1 MGQSFY
7 EVYWRSGM
15 KEAARKEYA
24 KGVLTRHDME
34 VALWPRDGHGTLL
47 QTVDRIEQLF
57 AAWTPILDKTYRV
70 LIDVNTGKVEVVC
83 LGIDSVD
90 HEAEGIYQQ
99 VEDLPMW
106 MQEKLAVLSMMEV
119 NPPQE
124 EVNGVG
130 IRIDGNTYW
139 IVKS

>member
-1 MGQSFY
+1 MGKAFW
-7 EVYWRSGM
+7 ETYWTYPRPEE
-15 KEAARKEYA
+15 KQFALA
-24 KGVLTRHDME
+24 KGCTIQRDME
-34 VALWPRDGHGTLL
+34 NATFDKLGS
-47 QTVDRIEQLF
+47 ISAAF
-57 AAWTPILDKTYRV
+57 AAVAKAIAMWTPILDKTYRV